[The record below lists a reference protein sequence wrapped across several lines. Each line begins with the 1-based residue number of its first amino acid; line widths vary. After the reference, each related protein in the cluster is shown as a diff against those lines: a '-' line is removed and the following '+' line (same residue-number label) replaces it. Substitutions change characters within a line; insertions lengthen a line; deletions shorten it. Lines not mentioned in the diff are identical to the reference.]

1 MKYSEIPVA
10 QTVLLSCLDKGIRH
24 VVISPGSRNAP
35 LTLSFTAHPDIT
47 AYSIV
52 DERCAAFFAL
62 GIAQQIQQPVA
73 VICSSGSALLNYY
86 PAIAE
91 AFYSNIP
98 LVVLSADRPVY
109 RIDIGDG
116 QTIRQ
121 DHVFDRHLV
130 YSAPL
135 QQDVIHHT
143 DAILQSNQQQLIPV
157 PYQPEQLAEMQQ
169 AVQTN
174 NASEIHQALSAA
186 IEHQKPVHINI
197 PMEEP
202 LYNTIDKPTVALPV
216 FSQNSKKKTVSF
228 PSKAFSSLWN
238 RASKKMILV
247 GCLSPNTLSKEI
259 LDQWAA
265 DPSIIVLTET
275 TSNLHHAHFISSI
288 DTLIAPIEFQ
298 SQPPES
304 WSQLRPDMLITVG
317 GMIVS
322 KKIKTALRNYPP
334 QQHFHVGERE
344 AYDTFYQG
352 VLHEEVNPTTFFR
365 TLPKSTVGSDYRSLW
380 LALQQERTQAH
391 ERYMKK
397 TPFSDLKVF
406 EMLLARIPDAYH
418 LQIGNS
424 SSIRYMQLFNNNPT
438 HTQFCNRGTSGID
451 GSTSTAV
458 GASVVNKTPTL
469 LVSGDLSF
477 LYDSNGLWNTHLR
490 NDFRIVVINNGGG
503 GIFRI
508 LPGAKADSTFAT
520 FFETQHTLTAK
531 QLARMHGFRY
541 QNARS
546 QWGLKRA
553 LSSFF
558 KPSSQPKLLEIFTP
572 TEKNADLLKNYF
584 KFLAQ

>member
-35 LTLSFTAHPDIT
+35 LTLGFTSHPDIT

-62 GIAQQIQQPVA
+62 GIAQQLQQAVA

-121 DHVFDRHLV
+121 DHVFDRHLA

-135 QQDVIHHT
+135 QQDVTHHT
-143 DAILQSNQQQLIPV
+143 EAILQSNQQQLIPI
-157 PYQPEQLAEMQQ
+157 PFRSEKLDELQQ
-169 AVQTN
+169 QTQAF
-174 NASEIHQALSAA
+174 NALEIHNALSAA
-186 IEHQKPVHINI
+186 IEQQQPVHINI

-202 LYNTIDKPTVALPV
+202 LYNTIDSPTVVLPV
-216 FSQNSKKKTVSF
+216 FPENSPKEVVSS
-228 PSKAFSSLWN
+228 PSESFLNCWN
-238 RASKKMILV
+238 QASKKMILV
-247 GCLSPNTLSKEI
+247 GCLPPNTFSKEI
-259 LDQWAA
+259 LDWWAA

-275 TSNLHHAHFISSI
+275 TSNLHHTQFISSI
-288 DTLIAPIEFQ
+288 DTLIAPVEHQ
-298 SQPPES
+298 SQQQES
-304 WSQLRPDMLITVG
+304 WSLLRPDMLITVG

-322 KKIKTALRNYPP
+322 KKVKTFLRNHPP
-334 QQHFHVGERE
+334 QHHFHIDERE

-352 VLHEEVNPTTFFR
+352 VFHEVACPNAFFR
-365 TLPKSTVGSDYRSLW
+365 AVPKSTVTSDYKAVW
-380 LALQQERTQAH
+380 LALQHERTQAH
-391 ERYMKK
+391 DQYMKNI
-397 TPFSDLKVF
+397 PFSDLKVF
-406 EMLLARIPDAYH
+406 EVLLRRIPDAYQ

-424 SSIRYMQLFNNNPT
+424 SSIRYMQLFENNPT

-458 GASVVNKTPTL
+458 GASVASKTPTL
-469 LVSGDLSF
+469 LISGDLSF
-477 LYDSNGLWNTHLR
+477 LYDSNGLWNTHFR
-490 NDFRIVVINNGGG
+490 NDFKIVVINNGGG

-508 LPGAKADSTFAT
+508 LPGTQSDATFAT
-520 FFETQHTLTAK
+520 FFETQHALTAK
-531 QLARMHGFRY
+531 QLAKMYGFRY
-541 QNARS
+541 QKVRS
-546 QWGLKRA
+546 NWGLKRA

-572 TEKNADLLKNYF
+572 AEKNAELLKGYF
-584 KFLAQ
+584 KFLAG